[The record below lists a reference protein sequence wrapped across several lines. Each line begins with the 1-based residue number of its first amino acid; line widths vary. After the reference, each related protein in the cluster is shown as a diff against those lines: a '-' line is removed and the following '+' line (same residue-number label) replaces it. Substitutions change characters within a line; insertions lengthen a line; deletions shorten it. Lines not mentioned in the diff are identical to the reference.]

1 MKEAPCSCLVSTYSI
16 EDFDNASISRIFS
29 SPGIPKTWV
38 TPSFSRHST
47 ISSAVER
54 DCSCMTPSLVACL
67 FGSAAASRRLR
78 PYGRGVRME
87 VMTADDDV
95 AAKQISELEA
105 KRYQAMTDG
114 DIGTLAGLFS
124 SNLVYTHSDASSD
137 SKQSYLDRLASGH
150 FDYGVIEHPE
160 TSVVVHGDC
169 AIVVGDMRGEVRIG
183 GQTRVLNSRS
193 LAVWVRENGN
203 WVLLA
208 YQPTKYPSSSRR

>member
-16 EDFDNASISRIFS
+16 EDFDSASISRMFS
-29 SPGIPKTWV
+29 SPGMPKTWV

-54 DCSCMTPSLVACL
+54 DCSTMTPSVVACFL
-67 FGSAAASRRLR
+67 ESSAAGGHLRLPR
-78 PYGRGVRME
+78 AGVRMD

-95 AAKQISELEA
+95 TAKQISELEA
-105 KRYQAMTDG
+105 KRYQAMTDA
-114 DIGTLAGLFS
+114 DIGTLAELFS
-124 SNLVYTHSDASSD
+124 ANLVYTHSDASSD

-160 TSVVVHGDC
+160 TSIVVHGDC
-169 AIVVGDMRGEVRIG
+169 AIVIGDMRGEVRIG
-183 GQTRVLNSRS
+183 GQTRGLNSRS
-193 LAVWVRENGN
+193 LAVWVREHGK

-208 YQPTKYPSSSRR
+208 SQPTRYPA